1 MPTIVYT
8 KLYYDRLSD
17 LWKEKMIQ
25 RAVNKM
31 KPTKSTQMRLL
42 ETRIQKEALE
52 VKEWYPNKV
61 LRSKRMRL
69 KDLRATVDMTPLKTA

>member
-1 MPTIVYT
+1 MATVVYT

-17 LWKEKMIQ
+17 LWKERMIQ

-31 KPTKSTQMRLL
+31 KPTKSVQIRLL
-42 ETRIQKEALE
+42 ETRIQREALE

-69 KDLRATVDMTPLKTA
+69 KDLRATVEMTPLKTA